1 MNPYELLSELVLI
14 KPMVNNASP
23 RNFYQTPRLDFITNK
38 LTEIGLE
45 PRFSDFNHYYLGGNL
60 RNVWG
65 RFDIIDHRDTIIFLA
80 HHDVVNLD
88 SQNAQDNSASI
99 CNLLALASSIDRN
112 TLNKNIVF
120 YFTDNEEFG
129 GNGAARLSDD
139 IKSGIFGSN
148 VVVLNF
154 ELTGFGNKIFCDGK
168 LPYMQTHPFI
178 DLIDYLNNSFDDEV
192 YFKMTP
198 FNDSVILRSNG
209 IVSVC
214 LGLLP
219 ENELTID
226 FPHTWRICHSI
237 HDTIS
242 GCSEEDMNNFVNLL
256 KKLI

>member
-23 RNFYQTPRLDFITNK
+23 RNFHQTPRLDFITNK
-38 LTEIGLE
+38 LIEIGLE

-65 RFDIIDHRDTIIFLA
+65 SLGIDNNRDTIIFLA
-80 HHDVVNLD
+80 HHDVVNLN

-99 CNLLALASSIDRN
+99 CNLLALASSIDWG

-129 GNGAARLSDD
+129 GSGAGKLSEE

-154 ELTGFGNKIFCDGK
+154 ELTGLGNKIFCDGK
-168 LPYMQTHPFI
+168 LPYMETHPFS
-178 DLIDYLNNSFDDEV
+178 DLIDYLNESFDDEV

-214 LGLLP
+214 LGILP
-219 ENELTID
+219 ENELKD
-226 FPHTWRICHSI
+226 DYPYTWRLCHTLQDSI
-237 HDTIS
+237 N
-242 GCSEEDMNNFVNLL
+242 GCSDEDMNNFVNLL